1 MRWFWL
7 ALHLAAA
14 AAGWEA
20 PAGNG
25 EEVCGNKGYNRSECV
40 AIGCC
45 HFDPLDG
52 GLCWSDVGDDPCSDG
67 RGPPAVQLSG
77 VVGWADGAVLW
88 HDPPSSGWEL
98 CHKVTTVFGIA
109 VCVTPAAWSLSQ
121 ERCNHV
127 VHVFYQLMDNDADGN
142 VDDSTVHAH
151 MVANGYLLFV
161 PATESDA
168 ESTARTYAIP
178 PGVGQ
183 SQMTGVWEAVPNSC
197 DTPTNRGASASDRST
212 WAAAVDTSDLS
223 CDSQRDATTE
233 EVLHLITMAAA
244 FVYPE
249 LWGESYSSAAGA
261 AIQAA
266 NGDCGWGYSGDWKD
280 PSGNGC
286 TGHYAYDD
294 ETCDERCIVVE
305 GIYWASVAYIGGL
318 YTQQRA
324 ASIQN
329 EWLLATP
336 DASMAVEPPGVANA
350 ISLQAGSPDL
360 YALVADTTSVGHAW
374 LPAIMPDG
382 RYNPGATAAWQINPG
397 ALAGVIIGGIV
408 VLGLAIFSCVACWL
422 FKCCASCPCNKHNP
436 SKRAVQPTA

>member
-1 MRWFWL
+1 
-7 ALHLAAA
+7 
-14 AAGWEA
+14 
-20 PAGNG
+20 
-25 EEVCGNKGYNRSECV
+25 V
-40 AIGCC
+40 
-45 HFDPLDG
+45 
-52 GLCWSDVGDDPCSDG
+52 
-67 RGPPAVQLSG
+67 
-77 VVGWADGAVLW
+77 
-88 HDPPSSGWEL
+88 
-98 CHKVTTVFGIA
+98 
-109 VCVTPAAWSLSQ
+109 SQ

-168 ESTARTYAIP
+168 ESTAETYGVP

-183 SQMTGVWEAVPNSC
+183 AQMTGVWEAVPNSC

-233 EVLHLITMAAA
+233 EVLHLITKAAA
-244 FVYPE
+244 QVYPE

-294 ETCDERCIVVE
+294 DTCDERCIVVE

-324 ASIQN
+324 ASIQI

-350 ISLQAGSPDL
+350 ISLQAGSPSL
-360 YALVADTTSVGHAW
+360 YALVADTTPVGHAW

-382 RYNPGATAAWQINPG
+382 RYNGTPTGMPPMLSDEAACPANCK
-397 ALAGVIIGGIV
+397 LASRRRR
-408 VLGLAIFSCVACWL
+408 LL
-422 FKCCASCPCNKHNP
+422 FASMPCPEGCEP
-436 SKRAVQPTA
+436 M